1 MYPIILYGFLSHDI
15 PNVMNTVFKLCLQ
28 GEKYKQAYDN
38 KTFLSF
44 DLFWSLEV
52 VEDIPSPQG
61 GCYHL

>member
-44 DLFWSLEV
+44 DLF
-52 VEDIPSPQG
+52 
-61 GCYHL
+61 